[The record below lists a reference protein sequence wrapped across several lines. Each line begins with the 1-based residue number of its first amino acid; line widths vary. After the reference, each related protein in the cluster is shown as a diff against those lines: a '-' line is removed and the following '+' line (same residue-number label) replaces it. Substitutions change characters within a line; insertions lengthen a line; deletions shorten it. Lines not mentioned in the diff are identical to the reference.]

1 MRSLLVAFAACAMAV
16 AGCRTPRA
24 SRESDLAPA
33 VPSVE
38 ARSTSTPAPTIAPAV
53 AAPPPAT
60 FSPTP
65 SPATPL
71 PDEPITS
78 LGGAAAGNSPR
89 VAWDLP
95 PVIRPVAAIVPLESY
110 EAAGAIATYAEPL
123 PSEPSFAGP
132 RPAEAIGGSES
143 AATPVAEPLRLDL
156 IQSLETALLQNP
168 DLTAL
173 RRNEGVSVAAV
184 GVARTYP
191 FNPFVQIQ
199 ATPFQHAKY
208 ESPGTVYHYGLLMQ
222 QIQLGG
228 QQRFREENALAA
240 LNSVRW
246 NIVQAELS
254 NVAQTE
260 RLYFTT
266 LYLRGIRELA
276 EAGVRLNDELLRIL
290 EKRLEAGDA
299 AAADVAIV
307 RLDNRAAR
315 QQARLA
321 ESNYRTALLDLKR
334 HLNLPIA
341 MAFEPAGDLSEWE
354 WLSPLPPQTPR
365 ANPSEAADYA
375 SETATSVAA
384 SLTASRPDV
393 LAARSDLAAAR
404 ANAGLARSSR
414 RPDLQIGPYYQ
425 RTESGTT
432 YLGFRAQTDIPVL
445 NNGMPLV
452 RQREAE
458 VRQRHA
464 VWQQLQI
471 RAQLEAEAAIDRYER
486 ARQSIAESGPFSDSL
501 PTELERLERQFL
513 ANEVDFL
520 RVVTARTSLITARRA
535 QLDLLNEAAQAAAAV
550 TAASGLPPE
559 SILRL
564 STGSSSGR

>member
-1 MRSLLVAFAACAMAV
+1 MRLFFVVTAACAMAV

-24 SRESDLAPA
+24 STATAAPVETSQTPPTSDASFRSPVVDPA
-33 VPSVE
+33 GPSERDGDVRPLPAATSDSPIGE
-38 ARSTSTPAPTIAPAV
+38 IRPTAAAVRLEDHATSTTTA
-53 AAPPPAT
+53 
-60 FSPTP
+60 
-65 SPATPL
+65 
-71 PDEPITS
+71 DY
-78 LGGAAAGNSPR
+78 
-89 VAWDLP
+89 
-95 PVIRPVAAIVPLESY
+95 IVPLP
-110 EAAGAIATYAEPL
+110 AETI
-123 PSEPSFAGP
+123 AGP
-132 RPAEAIGGSES
+132 ES
-143 AATPVAEPLRLDL
+143 TPPPVGEPLRLDL

-168 DLTAL
+168 DLTAI
-173 RRNEGVSVAAV
+173 RRNEGVGVAAV

-222 QIQLGG
+222 QIQLGR
-228 QQRFREENALAA
+228 QQQFREENALAA

-246 NIVQAELS
+246 NIVQAELQ

-260 RLYFTT
+260 RLYFTA
-266 LYLRGIRELA
+266 LYQRGIRDLTGA
-276 EAGVRLNDELLRIL
+276 NVTLNDELLRIL
-290 EKRLEAGDA
+290 QKRLEAGDA
-299 AAADVAIV
+299 AASDVAIV

-315 QQARLA
+315 QQLRLS

-341 MAFEPAGDLSEWE
+341 APFEPVGDLSEWE
-354 WLSPLPPQTPR
+354 WLSPLPPEAR
-365 ANPSEAADYA
+365 AATESTAPFYAASEAA
-375 SETATSVAA
+375 SVAA
-384 SLTASRPDV
+384 ALVASRPDV

-404 ANAGLARSSR
+404 ANVGLARGAR

-458 VRQRHA
+458 VGQRHA
-464 VWQQLQI
+464 VWRQLQI

-486 ARQSIAESGPFSDSL
+486 ARQAITEAGPFSESL
-501 PTELERLERQFL
+501 PTELERLENQFRGG
-513 ANEVDFL
+513 EVDFL
-520 RVVTARTSLITARRA
+520 RVVTARTSLIQARRA
-535 QLDLLNEAAQAAAAV
+535 QLDLLNETAQAAVAV

-564 STGSSSGR
+564 TGGASPGR